1 MKNYWLKIKEERELR
16 ELMKK
21 KLKSMISE
29 GEWHHITVQFDGTS
43 SSVNIDDVQIFDR
56 ALNDHEVR
64 DLYRDEIKV

>member
-29 GEWHHITVQFDGTS
+29 GEWYHITVQFDCTS

-56 ALNDHEVR
+56 ALSDHEVR